1 MSLRI
6 LYIVRTFGPVG
17 GMERYVFETARE
29 MAARGHAVC
38 ALARFAD
45 ERLAAEIGVEVR
57 LVDPT
62 TSPRGWK
69 DRYLFRDEVTE
80 FFSAPGQRD
89 SWDIVHSHENTIEQD
104 VSTEHGPCTAYGLR
118 RAPWKFLDP
127 SARKNLAIERQKFSG
142 PWLASLASCSRRV
155 EEIALREY
163 PALGR
168 KLNAVITPAYSYL
181 GPIEPQR
188 NGRTLGFMGR
198 DWKRKGLP
206 KAVEVFRRLR
216 GADPTWR
223 FLVAGCPGG
232 EPPESFRRAAPEGTE
247 FLGRMDPAAFFAAV
261 DVLVHPAR
269 DEPFGMVV
277 SEALTCG
284 VPVVASDQCG
294 CVDHLHTPSLTVL
307 PLAASPAR
315 WAEACAIAAGSAVEP
330 IPARTWA
337 DVAVEHEQLYA
348 RILQARGRAAG

>member
-1 MSLRI
+1 MSLRV
-6 LYIVRTFGPVG
+6 LYLVRTFGPVG
-17 GMERYVFETARE
+17 GMERYVFETARQ
-29 MAARGHAVC
+29 MVARGHRVC

-45 ERLAAEIGVEVR
+45 ATLAADIGVQVR
-57 LVDPT
+57 LVDQT

-69 DRYLFRDEVTE
+69 DRYLFRDEVTRH
-80 FFSAPGQRD
+80 FAAPGERE

-127 SARKNLAIERQKFSG
+127 SARRNLAIERQKFSG
-142 PWLASLASCSRRV
+142 PRLAALVSCSRRV
-155 EEIALREY
+155 EEIAVREY
-163 PALGR
+163 PSLGR

-181 GPIEPQR
+181 GEVEPRR

-216 GADPTWR
+216 AADPSWR
-223 FLVAGCPGG
+223 FLVAGCPEG
-232 EPPESFRRAAPEGTE
+232 EPPEAFRRAAPAGTE
-247 FLGRMDPAAFFAAV
+247 FLGRTDPAAFFAGV

-294 CVDHLHTPSLTVL
+294 CVDHLQTSSLTVL
-307 PLAASPAR
+307 PLSAGPDR
-315 WAEACAIAAGSAVEP
+315 WAEACAAAAGQPVVP

-337 DVAVEHEQLYA
+337 DVAAEHEELYR
-348 RILQARGRAAG
+348 RILEARGRTAG